1 MGEQRFSKIKKTVII
16 LLAVFL
22 VISLTAAS
30 ASAWYSK
37 TSSDKCK
44 SNLHEKVAKEKIV
57 KEKVTKEKVVKKV
70 AKEKVVK
77 KVAKE
82 KVVKEV
88 AKEKVV
94 KEVAREKVDNKVLD
108 FAENN
113 WLGGGWRGDFRE
125 NFKTKFFNI
134 RGCFTG
140 RGERDCDNGWFDNFW
155 DY

>member
-88 AKEKVV
+88 A
-94 KEVAREKVDNKVLD
+94 REKVDNKVLD

>member
-37 TSSDKCK
+37 TSNDKCK
-44 SNLHEKVAKEKIV
+44 SNLHEKVAKEKVV
-57 KEKVTKEKVVKKV
+57 KEKV

-88 AKEKVV
+88 A
-94 KEVAREKVDNKVLD
+94 REKVDNRVFD
-108 FAENN
+108 NRVSYSAANDCFGCG
-113 WLGGGWRGDFRE
+113 WGGFDYGCRDDFRE
-125 NFKTKFFNI
+125 KFKVKYFNI
-134 RGCFTG
+134 RGCVAG
-140 RGERDCDNGWFDNFW
+140 CKDNGFDWW

>member
-1 MGEQRFSKIKKTVII
+1 MGEQRFSKIKKTVFI

-37 TSSDKCK
+37 TSNDKCK
-44 SNLHEKVAKEKIV
+44 SNLHEKVAKEKV
-57 KEKVTKEKVVKKV
+57 VKEKVVKEV

-77 KVAKE
+77 AVAKE

-94 KEVAREKVDNKVLD
+94 
-108 FAENN
+108 FAEND
-113 WLGGGWRGDFRE
+113 WFGGGWRDDFRE

-134 RGCFTG
+134 RGCVAE
-140 RGERDCDNGWFDNFW
+140 RGYMDCDNGWFDNCW
-155 DY
+155 DC

>member
-44 SNLHEKVAKEKIV
+44 SNLHEKVAKEK
-57 KEKVTKEKVVKKV
+57 V
-70 AKEKVVK
+70 AKEKVG
-77 KVAKE
+77 
-82 KVVKEV
+82 KEV

-94 KEVAREKVDNKVLD
+94 
-108 FAENN
+108 
-113 WLGGGWRGDFRE
+113 
-125 NFKTKFFNI
+125 
-134 RGCFTG
+134 
-140 RGERDCDNGWFDNFW
+140 
-155 DY
+155 

>member
-30 ASAWYSK
+30 ANAWYSK

-44 SNLHEKVAKEKIV
+44 SNLHEKVAKEK
-57 KEKVTKEKVVKKV
+57 V

-88 AKEKVV
+88 A
-94 KEVAREKVDNKVLD
+94 REKVDNRVFD
-108 FAENN
+108 NRVSYSAANN
-113 WLGGGWRGDFRE
+113 CFGCGWGGFDCGCRDDFRE
-125 NFKTKFFNI
+125 KFKTKYFNI
-134 RGCFTG
+134 RGCVTG
-140 RGERDCDNGWFDNFW
+140 CRDNGFDDWW